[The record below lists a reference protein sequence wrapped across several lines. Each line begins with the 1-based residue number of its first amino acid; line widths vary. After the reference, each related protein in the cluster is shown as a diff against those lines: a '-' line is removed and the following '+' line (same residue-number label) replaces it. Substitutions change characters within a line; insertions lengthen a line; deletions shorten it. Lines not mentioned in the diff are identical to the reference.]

1 VTLADG
7 QTSTPIG
14 MALTGIRVDKLDE
27 PDARRRAGMSG
38 YLFPFVIISMHL
50 LVVLI
55 GAGYMA
61 RTKRFGGAALER
73 VAVTEPRV
81 RRRSFAV
88 SGGLISG
95 IIANLVLAALTFGYW
110 LSPEVKAWFGR
121 FNASLP
127 AAADWLYPLL
137 GGLFLANMLLLA
149 VVYLWQSWAAIGLV
163 AVPLFQA
170 AAIGNS
176 GLGGTAAIVF
186 LVLMLA
192 PVLLLIVLLT
202 TGRRPTMWEQMD

>member
-1 VTLADG
+1 
-7 QTSTPIG
+7 
-14 MALTGIRVDKLDE
+14 LTGVRVDKLSE

-61 RTKRFGGAALER
+61 RTKRFGGGVALEQ
-73 VAVTEPRV
+73 AAAAAEPRL

-95 IIANLVLAALTFGYW
+95 IIANLVLAGLTFAYW
-110 LSPEVKAWFGR
+110 QSPEVKAWFGR
-121 FNASLP
+121 FNTWLP
-127 AAADWLYPLL
+127 AATDWLYPLL
-137 GGLFLANMLLLA
+137 VGLFLANVLLL
-149 VVYLWQSWAAIGLV
+149 VLVYLWQSWAVIGLV
-163 AVPLFQA
+163 AVPLVQA

-176 GLGGTAAIVF
+176 GLGSAAATVF

-192 PVLLLIVLLT
+192 PVLLLIVLLC